1 MSPIPPITLA
11 QCQANN
17 TGVAPG
23 AGVQAS
29 DKLATSPGISGQT
42 APPAPVVPSS
52 QKILSPE
59 QLEAAARKSV
69 SEFIKEKYKPR
80 GDKDER
86 LISTLKASAKCFAEQ
101 NWLLQK
107 QLSPN
112 NAQRLSDAERLWRQA
127 HETRQGLAETREDIV
142 GEKIAELIRVDLVLE
157 HRLKNHPSK
166 PLTAQEKQALLD
178 LTKETDDAVW
188 ENIKAWVSTKG
199 LSESFYDLG
208 KCEKGLTNASANR
221 ELANRIAEHAQM
233 LIQQL
238 DRATP

>member
-1 MSPIPPITLA
+1 VLL
-11 QCQANN
+11 QVLELWLQ
-17 TGVAPG
+17 
-23 AGVQAS
+23 
-29 DKLATSPGISGQT
+29 LHLHHR
-42 APPAPVVPSS
+42 PAFPCKPLLLLLTVRPLK
-52 QKILSPE
+52 KILSPE

-157 HRLKNHPSK
+157 HRLKNHPTSRSLRKRSK
-166 PLTAQEKQALLD
+166 HFLISQRRLTMP
-178 LTKETDDAVW
+178 
-188 ENIKAWVSTKG
+188 
-199 LSESFYDLG
+199 FG
-208 KCEKGLTNASANR
+208 K
-221 ELANRIAEHAQM
+221 I
-233 LIQQL
+233 
-238 DRATP
+238 